1 MENASKALLMAAEVL
16 LGVLLLTLM
25 ASIIYFFTNYQAEIE
40 SNQNAK
46 EIYRFNSQF
55 EVYKEKEY
63 LTAQDVLSIYNL
75 AQNYNS
81 KFENEEPIKVYISD
95 TLLNSTNVNNKINL
109 KDILDKTDYGSTPTK
124 PPKTYKIDKIEPN
137 QTTKKINNIKIVEIN

>member
-16 LGVLLLTLM
+16 VGVLLLSLM
-25 ASIIYFFTNYQAEIE
+25 ATIIYFFTNYQAEIE

-55 EVYKEKEY
+55 EVYEAKES

-81 KFENEEPIKVYISD
+81 KFENEQPIKVIINGSSANMDSEYLKQDLI
-95 TLLNSTNVNNKINL
+95 NSKKYSIKIEYNENTGKINKIILNNK
-109 KDILDKTDYGSTPTK
+109 
-124 PPKTYKIDKIEPN
+124 
-137 QTTKKINNIKIVEIN
+137 

>member
-25 ASIIYFFTNYQAEIE
+25 ATIIYFFTNYQAEIE

-55 EVYKEKEY
+55 EVYEEKES
-63 LTAQDVLSIYNL
+63 LTAQDVLSINNL
-75 AQNYNS
+75 VENYNS
-81 KFENEEPIKVYISD
+81 KFENEQPIKVIINGSSANMDSEYLKQDLI
-95 TLLNSTNVNNKINL
+95 NSKKYSIKIEYNENTGKINKIILNNK
-109 KDILDKTDYGSTPTK
+109 
-124 PPKTYKIDKIEPN
+124 
-137 QTTKKINNIKIVEIN
+137 